1 MKNALSKK
9 WPPAGNLDTPYKKA
23 MQEWDR
29 RMGDSVAR
37 ARNWRLA
44 FFASILFIAFPCVL
58 GLIFLGIQPKS
69 VPHIIEI
76 SPDGSAEY
84 RGAIGKSWANYKPSQ
99 ASVIYHLH
107 RFITDT
113 RTISSDLA
121 VIKKDWLDAYSLVTP
136 SAAAI
141 LNTYA
146 SENDPFTLAAT
157 QRVNI
162 EISST
167 VPISSDSWQVDW
179 TEKAWGQQGNL
190 IETTYW
196 RGIFNVEFIQPKKES
211 DFMKNPIGLYINEFH
226 WSKIN
231 R

>member
-9 WPPAGNLDTPYKKA
+9 WSPAGDLDTPYKKA
-23 MQEWDR
+23 VQEWDR

-44 FFASILFIAFPCVL
+44 FFTSILFIAFPCVI
-58 GLIFLGIQPKS
+58 GLIYLGALPKS

-76 SPDGSAEY
+76 SADGSAEY

-99 ASVIYHLH
+99 ASVIYHLQ
-107 RFITDT
+107 RFINDT
-113 RTISSDLA
+113 RTVSSDPA
-121 VIKKDWLDAYSLVTP
+121 VIKKNWLDAYDLVTP
-136 SAAAI
+136 SAGAI

-146 SENDPFTLAAT
+146 NEKDPFTLAST
-157 QRVNI
+157 QRVSI
-162 EISST
+162 EISSS
-167 VPISSDSWQVDW
+167 VPISSDTWQIDW
-179 TEKAWGQQGNL
+179 TEKSWGLQGNL
-190 IETTYW
+190 IETTFW
-196 RGIFNVEFIQPKKES
+196 RGIFNVGFIAPKKES
-211 DFMKNPIGLYINEFH
+211 EFLKNPIGIYINEFH

>member
-9 WPPAGNLDTPYKKA
+9 WPPSGGLDTPYKKA
-23 MQEWDR
+23 LQEWDR

-44 FFASILFIAFPCVL
+44 FFSAIFFIAFPCVL
-58 GLIFLGIQPKS
+58 GLIFLGMQPKS

-76 SPDGSAEY
+76 ASDGSAEY
-84 RGAIGKSWANYKPSQ
+84 KGAIGKSWANCKPSQ
-99 ASVIYHLH
+99 ASVIYHLQ
-107 RFITDT
+107 RFINDT
-113 RTISSDLA
+113 RTISSDSA
-121 VIKKDWLDAYSLVTP
+121 VIKKNWLDAYNLVTP
-136 SAAAI
+136 SAGTI

-146 SENDPFTLAAT
+146 GESDPFTQAST
-157 QRVNI
+157 QRVSI

-167 VPISSDSWQVDW
+167 VPISSDSWQIDW
-179 TEKAWGQQGNL
+179 TEKTWGQQGNL
-190 IETTYW
+190 IETSYW
-196 RGIFNVEFIQPKKES
+196 RGIFNVEFITPKKES